1 MFGKNKTE
9 KLNLERLPI
18 HTAFIIDGNGRWA
31 KKRGLPRSAGHRAG
45 IIAVEKIIKASL
57 KLGLKQISF
66 FCFSTENWNRPKE
79 EIDILFSLLKEYI
92 EKDLNYYEK
101 HNIKFMSSGNIEA
114 LPKDLFSS
122 IKNIVEKTKN
132 ATGIVVNFCINYGG
146 RSEILRAV
154 NTILQQK
161 KEQVD
166 ENEFKK
172 YLFTAELMEPDL
184 IIRTSGEMRISNF
197 FLFQMA
203 YSELYFTKTYW
214 PDFDEK
220 ELTKALLDFQG
231 RNRRFGSVKE

>member
-1 MFGKNKTE
+1 MFGKNKIE
-9 KLNLERLPI
+9 LNLERLPI

-45 IIAVEKIIKASL
+45 IIAVEKIIKAAL

-79 EIDILFSLLKEYI
+79 EIDTLFSLLKEYI

-114 LPKDLFSS
+114 LPKNLVSS

-132 ATGIVVNFCINYGG
+132 ATGMIVNFCINYGG

>member
-1 MFGKNKTE
+1 MFGKNKIE
-9 KLNLERLPI
+9 LNLERLPI

-79 EIDILFSLLKEYI
+79 EIDTLFSLLKEYI

-114 LPKDLFSS
+114 LPKNLVSS

-132 ATGIVVNFCINYGG
+132 ATGMIVNFCINYGG

-214 PDFDEK
+214 PDFNEK